1 MLQRGSVPSIPQA
14 TKGALKE
21 KVNLKK
27 DVIPPE
33 IPLSKVPE
41 PVPARIPRPKIS
53 KYIPGETVPQSPDE
67 VCLLSFNQN
76 WNVIRFFFASVN

>member
-1 MLQRGSVPSIPQA
+1 MFQSRSAPSIPQT

-27 DVIPPE
+27 DTVSLQM
-33 IPLSKVPE
+33 PLSKVPD

-67 VCLLSFNQN
+67 VCP
-76 WNVIRFFFASVN
+76 